1 MNNIEKL
8 IKESGKKL
16 TEISEDTG
24 IAYPTLSGYNQGI
37 RTPKKENAQKL
48 ANYFGVSTPYILG
61 LDNNPQILDFT
72 NESIVKGLTEQI
84 KGRKTLDMMLT
95 STPYL
100 DAIVEIMDDMLNKQV
115 LDNYIDILY
124 SNKYPSAVVELL
136 KQNLNEKIEELPAI
150 ANRSGDPKSKFH
162 YLWQSWE
169 KEPEKI
175 KRNEDVLK
183 KIDEQGIP
191 FFKSWK

>member
-162 YLWQSWE
+162 YLWQSWK

>member
-1 MNNIEKL
+1 MTNFQKL
-8 IKESGKKL
+8 VKDSNKSLTQISKE
-16 TEISEDTG
+16 TG
-24 IAYPTLSGYNQGI
+24 INYSTLGNYNQGT
-37 RTPKKENAQKL
+37 RTPRKEYAEIL
-48 ANYFGVSTPYILG
+48 AEYFNVSLPYILD
-61 LDNNPQILDFT
+61 LDDNKNLLDYT
-72 NESIVKGLTEQI
+72 NESLVTGLAEQI

-115 LDNYIDILY
+115 LNNYIDILY
-124 SNKYPSAVVELL
+124 SKKYPSAVVELL